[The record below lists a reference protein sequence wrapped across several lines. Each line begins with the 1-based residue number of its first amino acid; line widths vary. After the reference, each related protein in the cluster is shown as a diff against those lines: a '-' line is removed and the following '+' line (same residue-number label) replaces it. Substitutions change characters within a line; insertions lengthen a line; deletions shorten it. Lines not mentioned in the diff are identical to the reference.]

1 MYAHS
6 EVNVLAGEKLPGLN
20 QGVRLSHY
28 YAFSFSPEKREHGWL
43 LTESFEAFLNCL
55 F

>member
-20 QGVRLSHY
+20 QRVRVSQY
-28 YAFSFSPEKREHGWL
+28 YAFSSSPDKKGAWL
-43 LTESFEAFLNCL
+43 ALNRK